1 MEGTI
6 AIDTERLL
14 KWSKDSDN
22 KWKIQLVKD
31 EENSESDGHT
41 NLRKETVLKE
51 MEYTEVYI
59 EL

>member
-6 AIDTERLL
+6 SIDTERVL

-22 KWKIQLVKD
+22 KWTIHLIKD
-31 EENSESDGHT
+31 EDNPESDGHT

-51 MEYTEVYI
+51 MEYTEV
-59 EL
+59 

>member
-6 AIDTERLL
+6 SIDTERLI

-22 KWKIQLVKD
+22 KWTIQLVKD

-51 MEYTEVYI
+51 MEYTEV
-59 EL
+59 